1 MAPGVRDRLLDLISV
16 RGRAESVE
24 LDGRMWQIRVGEVPG
39 LSWEPGQH
47 VRVHVNDLRTPQ
59 AWLHPGDVLRTYSI
73 WDYDP
78 AGTLELRVLDHGD
91 GPGARWARG
100 LGAGDEIVFG
110 RPEGGLT
117 LRRPAPYHLFV
128 GEETAS
134 VPFGAMLRAL
144 HGEEDGERS
153 TPGAR
158 SAAQRDQE
166 HSRPPERSYAVLEVA
181 TEQDRLALPGEVSW
195 SFRGEAPAADSA
207 TLVESVRSLDL
218 PDEPG
223 IAYVAGEARTVQAVR
238 AHLVRDRGWP
248 RRSVVVKP
256 FWTPGRRGMD

>member
-16 RGRAESVE
+16 RGRAETVE

-47 VRVHVNDLRTPQ
+47 VRVHVNDLRAPQ
-59 AWLHPGDVLRTYSI
+59 TWLRPLDLLRTYSI

-100 LGAGDEIVFG
+100 LRAGDEIVFG
-110 RPEGGLT
+110 RPEGGFT

-134 VPFGAMLRAL
+134 VPFGPMLRAL
-144 HGEEDGERS
+144 HGEGDGERS
-153 TPGAR
+153 TPGAE
-158 SAAQRDQE
+158 AAAERDGE
-166 HSRPPERSYAVLEVA
+166 HSYAVLEVA
-181 TEQDRLALPGEVSW
+181 TEQDRLPLRGEVSW
-195 SFRGEAPAADSA
+195 IFRGTASAAASA

-248 RRSVVVKP
+248 RRSVIVKP
-256 FWTPGRRGMD
+256 FWTPGKRGMD